1 MGYYAIRV
9 DTDELE
15 NSARK
20 AEEFVRVYDNKM
32 KNISGGISGA
42 SAYWQGEEYTL
53 FSNKWHEMEAG
64 GSVSE
69 KTKQA
74 MKNYAAYLC
83 MRRTLISGP
92 RKMPRDGREGCRK
105 GKKEREHGAIFRSD
119 CKSAWGME
127 DCKIPRFRA
136 VWKSI

>member
-69 KTKQA
+69 KAKQA
-74 MKNYAAYLC
+74 MKNYAAYLRYAKDSYKRAQENA
-83 MRRTLISGP
+83 RR
-92 RKMPRDGREGCRK
+92 
-105 GKKEREHGAIFRSD
+105 
-119 CKSAWGME
+119 
-127 DCKIPRFRA
+127 RA
-136 VWKSI
+136 RGL